1 VIHLKKKIRL
11 TLILFILFF
20 LVGCEN
26 FTNVTV
32 PTDLPTNI
40 PTDILTT
47 EQEPSEVLTTIP
59 VTEAPTTMIQTTIEL
74 TTAETITE
82 APTTIEPTTVIVV
95 TTEEITTEMD
105 ALELQL
111 RSIYQLAM
119 EADAFDG
126 TYEEWLETVRG
137 PQGLPGEDGKSILL
151 QVDGTLLQW
160 QLEGDTS
167 WQTLFDLSVLSGEDG
182 VTPVIDI
189 NDDGY
194 WVINGTVTNILAGT
208 IDGTQYATVTF
219 ETNDGILPE
228 GYQTTMDVLIGDSMT
243 LPIPTKEGYIFKGWF
258 TGETVNDGQF
268 FNYIPIATDLTL
280 YAKWMV
286 DPGFNDD
293 TLLNHFY
300 FRVSNESLTSITIDV
315 ILGGNVETCG
325 FDFKINYTASVL
337 AYSTHSGFAPSMVYN
352 VSEEG
357 VIHFN
362 YVNAASNIV
371 DETIIASITFDI
383 IATGQFTLEYDL
395 IQIIVLESNGY
406 DLTNT
411 TGESTSLTDI
421 ID

>member
-1 VIHLKKKIRL
+1 VIHLKKKYRL
-11 TLILFILFF
+11 SMIVLILFF

-26 FTNVTV
+26 FTNITV
-32 PTDLPTNI
+32 PSDLPTNI

-47 EQEPSEVLTTIP
+47 EQEITTVIEETTVVETTDTEVTTI
-59 VTEAPTTMIQTTIEL
+59 VQPTSI
-74 TTAETITE
+74 
-82 APTTIEPTTVIVV
+82 PTTIEPTTVVL
-95 TTEEITTEMD
+95 TTEEITTEMS

-111 RSIYQLAM
+111 RSIYQLAL

-137 PQGLPGEDGKSILL
+137 PQGLPGEDGQSIVL

-160 QLEGDTS
+160 KLDGDPS
-167 WQTLFDLSVLSGEDG
+167 WQTLFDLSILSGEDG
-182 VTPVIDI
+182 ITPVIDI

-219 ETNDGILPE
+219 EANNGVLPE
-228 GYQTTMDVLIGDSMT
+228 GYQTTMDVLIGDSIT

-258 TGETVNDGQF
+258 TGETINDGQF
-268 FNYIPIATDLTL
+268 FNYIPITTDLTL
-280 YAKWMV
+280 YAKWMI

-315 ILGGNVETCG
+315 ILGGDVETCG
-325 FDFKINYTASVL
+325 FDFKINYTSSVL

-352 VSEEG
+352 VSEDG

-383 IATGQFTLEYDL
+383 IAAGQFTLDYDL

>member
-1 VIHLKKKIRL
+1 VIHLKKARR
-11 TLILFILFF
+11 LILILLILFF

-26 FTNVTV
+26 FTNVTI

-47 EQEPSEVLTTIP
+47 KEEVTTMIEETTVGETTDIVLTTL
-59 VTEAPTTMIQTTIEL
+59 E
-74 TTAETITE
+74 
-82 APTTIEPTTVIVV
+82 PTTIEPTTVLI
-95 TTEEITTEMD
+95 TTEEITTEMS

-137 PQGLPGEDGKSILL
+137 PQGLPGEDGQSILL
-151 QVDGTLLQW
+151 QVEGTLLQW
-160 QLEGDTS
+160 KLEDDLS
-167 WQTLFDLSVLSGEDG
+167 WQTLFDLSILSGEDG

-208 IDGTQYATVTF
+208 IDGTQYVTLTF
-219 ETNDGILPE
+219 ETNEGVLPDDYE
-228 GYQTTMDVLIGDSMT
+228 TSIEVLIGDSIT

-258 TGETVNDGQF
+258 TGETINDGQF
-268 FNYIPIATDLTL
+268 FNYIPITTDLTL
-280 YAKWMV
+280 YAKWMI

-315 ILGGNVETCG
+315 ILGGDVETCG
-325 FDFKINYTASVL
+325 FDFKINYTSSVL

-352 VSEEG
+352 VSEDG

-383 IATGQFTLEYDL
+383 IAAGQFTLDYDL